1 MAQPASD
8 TEQQYGDAPE
18 VVPGSGPEVA
28 YDRAGMYLIQPDR
41 ENYPELHPSSAK
53 SKSGAHIAEQKIL
66 SRGPWWKRRRAWI
79 ILAGSLLA
87 VIGLVVGLVVGLKNA
102 SHNTPETT
110 DDVDVDP
117 ASLCNGAVCPQVI
130 ATAAFRDELHI
141 FISSSNGNIQ
151 HRSGNGSSFDYS
163 SWEDLFK
170 TGTLTQPVAM
180 AWKPDGKDRLDVF
193 ALSSQDRTIYGLHLQ
208 DGNWSG
214 WEEIASGAD
223 SQPILCKIADNRID
237 MWTTDLES
245 HNITQN
251 DWIIE
256 KNSFWSTSDGNGKF
270 RTSDTGPAR
279 SAPGIVCRD
288 YNITQD
294 IAWYDRDSGSLWYRF
309 YTDDDGWFKSRDIG
323 GHFIGDPALVSFV
336 NYPQRLD
343 FFGVGEDHQVHHFS
357 RTGDEDSK
365 LEALGGNVT
374 STLAVVS
381 PSKGVMDAVALG
393 RDGRIKH
400 IHYNGSA
407 WADEW
412 EDLGVSASAAPQVVI
427 FNGWV
432 VLIALGKHEVRYAS
446 WKSGAEAQTERHAQG
461 QAAISGEA
469 PVGEML
475 GVPDPEADLEDELAE
490 DSLEGEAGED
500 EIFFLESDD
509 A

>member
-1 MAQPASD
+1 
-8 TEQQYGDAPE
+8 
-18 VVPGSGPEVA
+18 
-28 YDRAGMYLIQPDR
+28 
-41 ENYPELHPSSAK
+41 
-53 SKSGAHIAEQKIL
+53 
-66 SRGPWWKRRRAWI
+66 
-79 ILAGSLLA
+79 
-87 VIGLVVGLVVGLKNA
+87 
-102 SHNTPETT
+102 
-110 DDVDVDP
+110 
-117 ASLCNGAVCPQVI
+117 
-130 ATAAFRDELHI
+130 
-141 FISSSNGNIQ
+141 
-151 HRSGNGSSFDYS
+151 
-163 SWEDLFK
+163 
-170 TGTLTQPVAM
+170 M

-412 EDLGVSASAAPQVVI
+412 EDLGVSASAAPKVVI

-446 WKSGAEAQTERHAQG
+446 WKSE
-461 QAAISGEA
+461 GESSW
-469 PVGEML
+469 
-475 GVPDPEADLEDELAE
+475 ADLVKFKSLPGVTPSLDFFQEEL
-490 DSLEGEAGED
+490 
-500 EIFFLESDD
+500 
-509 A
+509 